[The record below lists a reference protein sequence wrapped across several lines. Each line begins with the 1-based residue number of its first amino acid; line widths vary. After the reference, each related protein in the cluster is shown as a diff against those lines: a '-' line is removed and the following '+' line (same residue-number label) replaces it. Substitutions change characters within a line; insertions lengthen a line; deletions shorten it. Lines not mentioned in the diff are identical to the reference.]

1 MDSTTFNTISTITDN
16 AGVFWLTVSAALVF
30 LMQGGFLAL
39 EAGLSQSK
47 NNINVAVKNLTD
59 VGIST
64 FLYWAIGYGF
74 MYGSS
79 SGFLG
84 TDTFMPD
91 VGQGG
96 AELAIGFLFQ
106 AVFASTAV
114 TILSGAVVGRMKFTS
129 YIVVAII
136 VSGLIYPIYGS
147 WVWNGDGWLAK
158 EGFTDFAGST
168 VVHSVGGWVAFA
180 ALLVIGA
187 RKGRFNKDGTV
198 NDIPASNLSLALI
211 GVIVLWFGWFGF
223 NGGSELAWFSGS
235 DDKVVE
241 FSAITTD
248 AETIATAEETLGISI
263 DPAALVIVGE
273 ETATI
278 SETAFPLAVADS
290 AFGLTDETGF
300 AAIAADVETTLPGTS
315 SAVPGIIANTAV
327 GGAAGLLAALAFAWF
342 LTKTPQVGSVGN
354 GALAGLVAVTANCH
368 STTALSAVIIGA
380 IGGIIAI
387 AVEQLLLKVKIDDV
401 VGAIPV
407 HLAAGVWGTLAFAIF
422 AESSYLGD
430 NTRMEQL
437 VVQFIGIAAAAV
449 WAGGGTFVLLFGVNK
464 VLPLRVS
471 EEEEELGLNHE
482 HGVSSPPPV
491 GIPAAAG
498 AMD

>member
-1 MDSTTFNTISTITDN
+1 MDSTTFNTLTTITDN

-47 NNINVAVKNLTD
+47 NNVNVAVKNLTD

-64 FLYWAIGYGF
+64 FLYWVIGYGF
-74 MYGSS
+74 MYGASE
-79 SGFLG
+79 GFLG

-129 YIVVAII
+129 YIVVACI

-168 VVHSVGGWVAFA
+168 VVHSIGGWVAFA

-187 RKGRFNKDGTV
+187 RKGRFNKDGTA
-198 NDIPASNLSLALI
+198 NDMPASNLSIALI
-211 GVIVLWFGWFGF
+211 GVIILWFGWFGF

-235 DDKVVE
+235 DDKVME
-241 FSAITTD
+241 FSAVTVD
-248 AETIATAEETLGISI
+248 AEVIATAEETLGITI
-263 DPAALVIVGE
+263 DPASLVIVG
-273 ETATI
+273 TDTVTI
-278 SETAFPLAVADS
+278 SEVSFPIATADTAFGVS
-290 AFGLTDETGF
+290 FTDLS
-300 AAIAADVETTLPGTS
+300 ADVETTLPGTS

-327 GGAAGLLAALAFAWF
+327 GGAAGLLAALALGWV

-380 IGGIIAI
+380 IGGVVAI
-387 AVEQLLLKVKIDDV
+387 GAEQALLKFKIDDV

-407 HLAAGVWGTLAFAIF
+407 HLAAGIWGTLAFAIF

-437 VVQFIGIAAAAV
+437 VVQVMGIAAAAV
-449 WAGGGTFVLLFGVNK
+449 WAGGGTFVLLYGINK
-464 VLPLRVS
+464 IMPLRVS
-471 EEEEELGLNHE
+471 EEEEAVGLNSE
-482 HGVSSPPPV
+482 HGIAPMPPM
-491 GIPAAAG
+491 GMPAAAG